1 MLENPIPTTAEA
13 DLAEHYGVPIKVLA
27 ALRNRHL
34 TEEAHWQKNGRA
46 IHYTAAGLVELAL
59 HMQAPE
65 ALPLVPAAPP
75 ITARLVIVK
84 CRFTNPKLVLA
95 KKSGEPAA
103 PGEPE
108 PAPEIV
114 RVKVRSSLKMR
125 PGMVLNP
132 CEPLDL
138 ENGYWV
144 FRGKLPRN
152 RRAAL

>member
-1 MLENPIPTTAEA
+1 MSENSTSITAEA
-13 DLAEHYGVPIKVLA
+13 DLAVFYGMPVKTLA

-46 IHYTAAGLVELAL
+46 IHYTPAGLAALA
-59 HMQAPE
+59 MQLEGPDSPP
-65 ALPLVPAAPP
+65 LPLT
-75 ITARLVIVK
+75 ITAALVITK
-84 CRFTNPKLVLA
+84 CRFRNPKLVLA
-95 KKSGEPAA
+95 KKSGAPPA

-125 PGMVLNP
+125 PGMVLDP

-152 RRAAL
+152 RRASL